1 MKKFVAALTILL
13 AVTAANLSEAAP
25 FTESQFGRIFTD
37 VAQNPAAAPE
47 NSKTLDVNVDT
58 FKEKFDT
65 AAKLILKQ
73 VLGTDDISD
82 MEYLFTIN
90 DYKIFPNAGGDTFA
104 KIFGSNVAVVGVTLP
119 EGGNF
124 KILQCCYTAP
134 EDKNETLYVQL
145 ILTAF
150 VHSVAPEVEVPTL
163 MNELTAEN
171 SSGTVTRGDLK
182 FSIAEDGNLDTLT
195 VVKL

>member
-119 EGGNF
+119 KGGNF

>member
-104 KIFGSNVAVVGVTLP
+104 KIFGSNVAVVGVTAP
-119 EGGNF
+119 DGGNF

>member
-37 VAQNPAAAPE
+37 VAQNPAAALE

-73 VLGTDDISD
+73 ALGTDDISD

-171 SSGTVTRGDLK
+171 SSGSVTRGDLK

>member
-73 VLGTDDISD
+73 ALGTDDISD

-171 SSGTVTRGDLK
+171 SSGSVTRGDLK

>member
-1 MKKFVAALTILL
+1 MKKFFVALTILL
-13 AVTAANLSEAAP
+13 AVTATNFSEAAP

-73 VLGTDDISD
+73 ALGTDDISD

-171 SSGTVTRGDLK
+171 SSGTVTRGYLK
-182 FSIAEDGNLDTLT
+182 FSIAEDGNLDVLT
-195 VVKL
+195 VVKN